1 MRESMTTIAF
11 KPWERLVTD
20 VKLVPKLILLM
31 VFSTVLLVTKQ
42 LWDANTFY
50 QSVITIQ
57 KERAQES
64 AIANAELINGI
75 LNHKP
80 GGKELA
86 GEAISIQSKAWTEG
100 NYIYVI
106 DRESGK
112 VFGHSRAQSISSLS
126 DSIDNGSS
134 LKQMLGSLSSQE
146 AYSINDYTRYE
157 FAKKVPNH
165 NWVVVASQSAES
177 AEQYYQDYLVQVIWQ
192 TLAMIAAF
200 MVILLSASSIML
212 RQMKYLNTSMK
223 QIAGQNLSEPV
234 EMNCKDEFGDLAREL
249 NKTRLQLKSVV
260 EAQLSASQE
269 LAGLTEVMTISM
281 EGTKEA
287 AQEEFAEIDQL
298 ATAMSEMS
306 STVQNVADNARNASA
321 GTEQAQA
328 QAKVGQEFVE
338 GTIVKIQ
345 ALSGDI
351 AASAEVVNQV
361 EERVVSISSVVETIR
376 GISEQTNLLALNA
389 AIEAARA
396 GDAGRGFAVVADEVR
411 NLAQSTQG
419 ATVEIQEMIT
429 QLQNSANQAVDLM
442 EKSVV
447 EAAEGVEL
455 VTNAGTELESIVN
468 QVNNI
473 NEMNFQI
480 ASAADQQSSVATE
493 MDQNLAN
500 VRELVE
506 ASVMVMTELTE
517 TSEEMQQNAEE
528 LEAKMKVFKI

>member
-1 MRESMTTIAF
+1 MSTIAF
-11 KPWERLVTD
+11 RPWERLVTD
-20 VKLVPKLILLM
+20 IKLVPKLVMLM

-64 AIANAELINGI
+64 AIASAELVNGI

-80 GGKELA
+80 NGKDLA
-86 GEAISIQSKAWTEG
+86 GEAIAVQAKAWAKG

-106 DRESGK
+106 DRDSGE
-112 VFGHSRAQSISSLS
+112 VFGHQSARSISSLS
-126 DSIDNGSS
+126 ASIDNGSS
-134 LKQMLGSLSSQE
+134 LKQMISGLSSQN
-146 AYSINDYTRYE
+146 AYSLNDETRYE
-157 FAKKVPNH
+157 FAVKVPNH
-165 NWVVVASQSAES
+165 NWVVVASQTSES
-177 AEQYYQDYLVQVIWQ
+177 ADLYYQDYLFQVIWQ
-192 TLAMIAAF
+192 TIVMIVAF
-200 MVILLSASSIML
+200 MVILLSASNIML
-212 RQMKYLNTSMK
+212 RQMRYLNSSMK
-223 QIAGQNLSEPV
+223 EIAAQNLSEPV

-260 EAQLSASQE
+260 ENQLSASQE
-269 LAGLTEVMTISM
+269 LSSLTEIMTISM

-287 AQEEFAEIDQL
+287 AQEEFVEIDQL

-306 STVQNVADNARNASA
+306 TTVQNVADNARNASA

-328 QAKVGQEFVE
+328 QAKIGQEFVE
-338 GTIVKIQ
+338 STIVKIQ

-455 VTNAGTELESIVN
+455 VTNAGAELDRIVN

-480 ASAADQQSSVATE
+480 ASAADQQSSVAAE
-493 MDQNLAN
+493 MDQNLTN

-506 ASVMVMTELTE
+506 ASVVVMTELTE
-517 TSEEMQQNAEE
+517 TSEEMQKNAEE

>member
-1 MRESMTTIAF
+1 MSTIAF
-11 KPWERLVTD
+11 RPWERLVTD
-20 VKLVPKLILLM
+20 IKLVPKLVMLM

-64 AIANAELINGI
+64 AIASAELVNGI

-80 GGKELA
+80 NGKDLA
-86 GEAISIQSKAWTEG
+86 GEAIAVQAKAWAKG

-106 DRESGK
+106 DRDSGE
-112 VFGHSRAQSISSLS
+112 VFGHQSARSISSLS
-126 DSIDNGSS
+126 ASIDNGSS
-134 LKQMLGSLSSQE
+134 LKQMISGLSSQS
-146 AYSINDYTRYE
+146 AYSLNDETRYE
-157 FAKKVPNH
+157 FAVKVPNH
-165 NWVVVASQSAES
+165 NWVVVASQTSES
-177 AEQYYQDYLVQVIWQ
+177 AELYYQDYLFQVIWQ
-192 TLAMIAAF
+192 TIVMIVAF
-200 MVILLSASSIML
+200 MVILLSASNIML
-212 RQMKYLNTSMK
+212 RQMRYLNSSMK
-223 QIAGQNLSEPV
+223 EIAAQNLSEPV

-260 EAQLSASQE
+260 ENQLSASQE
-269 LAGLTEVMTISM
+269 LSSLTEIMTISM

-287 AQEEFAEIDQL
+287 AQEEFVEIDQL

-306 STVQNVADNARNASA
+306 ATVQNVADNARNASA
-321 GTEQAQA
+321 ETEQAQA
-328 QAKVGQEFVE
+328 QAKIGQEFVE

-455 VTNAGTELESIVN
+455 VTNAGAELDRIVN

-480 ASAADQQSSVATE
+480 ASAADQQSSVAAE
-493 MDQNLAN
+493 MDQNLTN

-506 ASVMVMTELTE
+506 ASVVVMTELTE
-517 TSEEMQQNAEE
+517 TSEEMQKNAEE

>member
-1 MRESMTTIAF
+1 MSAIMF
-11 KPWERLVTD
+11 KPWERLITNI
-20 VKLVPKLILLM
+20 KLVPKLVILM
-31 VFSTVLLVTKQ
+31 VFSTALLVTKQ

-64 AIANAELINGI
+64 AIANAELVNRL
-75 LNHKP
+75 LNYNA
-80 GGKELA
+80 EDTTLVA
-86 GEAISIQSKAWTEG
+86 EAIISQSKGWKEG

-106 DRESGK
+106 DRDNGK
-112 VFGHSRAQSISSLS
+112 MFGHQSIR
-126 DSIDNGSS
+126 
-134 LKQMLGSLSSQE
+134 SLSSLTNKLDDGTSLQPLLSGLSSQKS
-146 AYSINDYTRYE
+146 YSLNDHSRFE
-157 FAKKVPNH
+157 SAVKVPNY
-165 NWVVVASQSAES
+165 NWVVVASQSS
-177 AEQYYQDYLVQVIWQ
+177 DVAEQSYQAYLYQVIWQ
-192 TLAMIAAF
+192 TIVMIVAF
-200 MVILLSASSIML
+200 MIILFGVASIML
-212 RQMKYLNTSMK
+212 RQMKYLNESMK
-223 QIAGQNLSEPV
+223 QIADQNLSEPV
-234 EMNCKDEFGDLAREL
+234 EMKCKDEFGDLAREL

-260 EAQLSASQE
+260 ESQLLASQE
-269 LAGLTEVMTISM
+269 LASLTEIMTISM

-287 AQEEFAEIDQL
+287 AEEEFSEIDQL
-298 ATAMSEMS
+298 ATAMSEMN
-306 STVQNVADNARNASA
+306 STVQNVAENARNASI
-321 GTEQAQA
+321 GTEQAQT

-345 ALSGDI
+345 ELSGDI

-361 EERVVSISSVVETIR
+361 EERVMSISSVVETIR

-429 QLQNSANQAVDLM
+429 QLQNSANQAVELM

-455 VTNAGTELESIVN
+455 VTNAGTELTSIVN
-468 QVNNI
+468 QVNHI

-480 ASAADQQSSVATE
+480 ASAAEQQSSVAEE
-493 MDQNLAN
+493 MDQNLTN

-506 ASVMVMTELTE
+506 ASVVVMTELTE
-517 TSEEMQQNAEE
+517 TSEEMQKNAEE

>member
-1 MRESMTTIAF
+1 MPVITF

-20 VKLVPKLILLM
+20 IKLVPKLVMLM
-31 VFSTVLLVTKQ
+31 VFSTVLLVSKQ

-50 QSVITIQ
+50 HAVIDVQ
-57 KERAQES
+57 KESAQS
-64 AIANAELINGI
+64 AATANAELINGI
-75 LNHKP
+75 LNSQS
-80 GGKELA
+80 GNQQLVA
-86 GEAISIQSKAWTEG
+86 EAITAQAKAWTTG
-100 NYIYVI
+100 NYIYAI
-106 DRESGK
+106 DRNSGE
-112 VFGHSRAQSISSLS
+112 VFGHKSI
-126 DSIDNGSS
+126 
-134 LKQMLGSLSSQE
+134 QSLSSLTGSIDGGNSVNQLLRNVSSQQ
-146 AYSINDYTRYE
+146 AYSLNDNTRYE
-157 FAKKVPNH
+157 FAVKVANH
-165 NWVVVASQSAES
+165 NWVVASSLTTKGAE
-177 AEQYYQDYLVQVIWQ
+177 AYYQEYLMQVIWQ
-192 TLAMIAAF
+192 TIAMIVAF
-200 MVILLSASSIML
+200 MVILLGASSIML
-212 RQMKYLNTSMK
+212 RQMRYLNSSMK
-223 QIAGQNLSEPV
+223 EIAAQNLSLPV

-249 NKTRLQLKSVV
+249 DKTRLQLKSVV
-260 EAQLSASQE
+260 ENQLSASQE
-269 LAGLTEVMTISM
+269 LASLTEIMTISM

-298 ATAMSEMS
+298 ATAMSEMN
-306 STVQNVADNARNASA
+306 STVQNVAENARSASI
-321 GTEQAQA
+321 GTEQAKI
-328 QAKVGQEFVE
+328 QAKIGQEFVQ
-338 GTIVKIQ
+338 GTIIKIQ

-361 EERVVSISSVVETIR
+361 EERVISISSVVETIR

-455 VTNAGTELESIVN
+455 VTNAGTELDSIVN

-480 ASAADQQSSVATE
+480 ASAAEQQSSVAEE
-493 MDQNLAN
+493 MDQNLTN

-506 ASVMVMTELTE
+506 ASVVVMTELTE
-517 TSEEMQQNAEE
+517 TSEEMKKNAED
-528 LEAKMKVFKI
+528 LESKMKMFKI